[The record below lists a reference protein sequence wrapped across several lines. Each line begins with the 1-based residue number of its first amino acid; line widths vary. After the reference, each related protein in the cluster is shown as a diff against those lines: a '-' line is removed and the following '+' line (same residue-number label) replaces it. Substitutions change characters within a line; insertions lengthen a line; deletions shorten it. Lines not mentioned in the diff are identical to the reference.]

1 MGISGTGDSSKEIYE
16 RRGLS
21 ENHCRRVAFLHG
33 ICLPNWKLSVFKQVI
48 VVLELCWNDSKNI
61 VLKPS

>member
-1 MGISGTGDSSKEIYE
+1 MGISGTGDSSKAIYE

-21 ENHCRRVAFLHG
+21 EHHCRRVASLRG
-33 ICLPNWKLSVFKQVI
+33 ICLPSWKLSVFKQVI

-61 VLKPS
+61 VLKSS